1 MSSTLVVPV
10 VEVKDVR
17 EHPNADTLELCTV
30 LGYQMVIRKGEY
42 KSGDKAVYF
51 PTDTLLSQELIEA
64 HNLSNFLKGPDKNR
78 VGCIRLRGHN
88 SFGLVLKIPEIIE
101 HNTVGD
107 NVADLLGCQRYQP
120 PVRATCGDAAPF
132 DPEIDVFI
140 HRYTDIENGRIFTD
154 VFSPEDEV
162 VVTEKIH
169 GSNVKLVYIPEKGFF
184 AGSMSVRRKHPR
196 YDDGDLV
203 PLGADRMFSNT
214 YWAPYAICPRIDQMM
229 ESISRTTAYIKSY
242 PTLGK
247 EYCDQPVVTVYGE
260 VFGPKVQNLNYGLK
274 DQYGFR
280 VFDITVSGE
289 YMDFDV
295 MSKFC
300 LKFEVPVVP
309 ILYRGK
315 FDFDIIDKLSDGPS
329 TLDSSHIR
337 EGVVVKT
344 VVEDHDEFIGRKI
357 MKYIGNSYLMGKK
370 DSDDNTDV

>member
-17 EHPNADTLELCTV
+17 EHPNANTLELCTV

-51 PTDTLLSQELIEA
+51 PADTLLSTELIEA
-64 HNLSNFLKGPDKNR
+64 HNLSNFLKGPDNNR
-78 VGCIRLRGHN
+78 VGCIRLRGQN
-88 SFGLVLKIPEIIE
+88 SFGLVLKLPEIVE

-107 NVADLLGCQRYQP
+107 NVADLLGCQKYQP

-154 VFSPEDEV
+154 VFSPEDDV

-169 GSNVKLVYIPEKGFF
+169 GSNVKLVYIPGKGFF
-184 AGSMSVRRKHPR
+184 AGSTGFRRKQ
-196 YDDGDLV
+196 
-203 PLGADRMFSNT
+203 PLGNNGELIPIGDKNMLSST
-214 YWAPYAICPRIDQMM
+214 YWAPYAICPKLAEMM
-229 ESISRTTAYIKSY
+229 ESISNKHNTVI
-242 PTLGK
+242 
-247 EYCDQPVVTVYGE
+247 VYGE
-260 VFGPKVQNLNYGLK
+260 IFGSMVQNMHYGAK
-274 DQYGFR
+274 GKYGFR
-280 VFDITVSGE
+280 VFDISVNGE
-289 YMDFDV
+289 YMNFYDMV
-295 MSKFC
+295 YFC
-300 LKFEVPVVP
+300 DIYEVNIVP
-309 ILYRGK
+309 ILFQGK
-315 FDFDIIDKLSDGPS
+315 FDFDVVDELSDGPS

-344 VVEDHDEFIGRKI
+344 IMEDHDVCIGRKI
-357 MKYIGNSYLMGKK
+357 LKYIGNSYLMGKK